1 MELAWRPDE
10 GTIDYKSSGDL
21 HILLICTAS
30 DFGLLVIVNR
40 LVNLQ
45 VWADAK
51 LRKKYSQVP

>member
-1 MELAWRPDE
+1 MKAQLTTRV
-10 GTIDYKSSGDL
+10 DYIISGGFAY
-21 HILLICTAS
+21 IVS
-30 DFGLLVIVNR
+30 DFGFLVTVNR

>member
-1 MELAWRPDE
+1 MKARLPESI
-10 GTIDYKSSGDL
+10 TITSGGFAYIVNIYIAL
-21 HILLICTAS
+21 
-30 DFGLLVIVNR
+30 DFGFLVTVNR